1 MDYVCT
7 SGFLSVCVVRLWALW
22 VRIVYARV
30 CVYVSAFVGFIDV
43 VLQAL
48 VNLIVGYLW
57 VYVSVCVSL
66 GLCVLFEMLDL
77 DLVLALG

>member
-1 MDYVCT
+1 M
-7 SGFLSVCVVRLWALW
+7 SVC
-22 VRIVYARV
+22 IVSVSGRFGFVLCMHV
-30 CVYVSAFVGFIDV
+30 CVCVSAFVGFIDV
-43 VLQAL
+43 VLQAM

>member
-1 MDYVCT
+1 MH
-7 SGFLSVCVVRLWALW
+7 
-22 VRIVYARV
+22 V
-30 CVYVSAFVGFIDV
+30 CVYMSAFVGFIDV
-43 VLQAL
+43 VLQAM

>member
-1 MDYVCT
+1 MH
-7 SGFLSVCVVRLWALW
+7 
-22 VRIVYARV
+22 V

-43 VLQAL
+43 VLQAM